1 MYDVLSHYLE
11 VNFEDVVDQ
20 LTHALT
26 QQPPAGIEEA
36 PSVLARTHLRQVI
49 RQLRIRGERER
60 ARGRA
65 VTAASAAVTG
75 PAGSK
80 SWLDLAALSDVEHE
94 VLERYL
100 GLFRHSLERPATRLE
115 AARLAEPVHTA
126 VTRPVAS
133 QEALPAHDR
142 IALHAGTI
150 LEAIA
155 TEAHTLLAV
164 DSVQAWLLSGPQR
177 LVLRA
182 AAPPE
187 IPAPLRNLE
196 LDAAGGWLARA
207 FASREAVASD
217 DLQQETSAPGE
228 DRWVEAAYRG
238 FAAVALRHPDGAPFG
253 VLAALRTSA
262 WRINADDAGRL
273 AQLGRE
279 ASTAM
284 QRHSLYAR
292 VEELA
297 IAGERLKLAREIHD
311 GLASDLAAVVALF
324 KYYEQRRS
332 QDPDD
337 ADSVLVQ
344 IRGMVEEVLQ
354 GARDI
359 LQALRPRTVQ
369 SEGLIPAVLKL
380 VDEFGRSSMVE
391 TSTSIRGD
399 DMGLQPE
406 EREALFQILRESLAN
421 IRKHAL
427 ARRVSVQLDL
437 ANQPI
442 TLAVRDDGRGF
453 DVNVL
458 GEDPARAGS
467 YGLLGMRERAALL
480 GGSLEVTSVP
490 GRGSTVTFYGR
501 RVADG
506 R

>member
-20 LTHALT
+20 LAQALT
-26 QQPPAGIEEA
+26 QQPPAGTGEV
-36 PSVLARTHLRQVI
+36 PRVLARTHLRQVI
-49 RQLRIRGERER
+49 RQLRIRGEQER
-60 ARGRA
+60 ARGA
-65 VTAASAAVTG
+65 AATTAPATG
-75 PAGSK
+75 SWAGKESR
-80 SWLDLAALSDVEHE
+80 LDLPELSDVEHE

-100 GLFRHSLERPATRLE
+100 GLFRHSLERAASRLE
-115 AARLAEPVHTA
+115 VARSGEPIRTT
-126 VTRPVAS
+126 VTRPVAAT
-133 QEALPAHDR
+133 ETLPAHER
-142 IALHAGTI
+142 IPLNARGI

-155 TEAHTLLAV
+155 AEAHTTLAV
-164 DSVQAWLLSGPQR
+164 DSVQTWLLSGPHR
-177 LVLRA
+177 LTLRA
-182 AAPPE
+182 AEPAE
-187 IPAPLRNLE
+187 LPAPLRDLE
-196 LDAAGGWLARA
+196 LEATAGWVARA
-207 FASREAVASD
+207 FASRGVVASD
-217 DLQQETSAPGE
+217 DLQREWSGPGE
-228 DRWVEAAYRG
+228 ERWVEAAYRG

-253 VLAALRTSA
+253 LLAALRTSP
-262 WRINADDAGRL
+262 WRINDEDAGRL
-273 AQLGRE
+273 VQLGRE
-279 ASTAM
+279 ASTAV

-369 SEGLIPAVLKL
+369 SEGLIAAVLKL
-380 VDEFGRSSMVE
+380 VDEFGRTSMVE

-399 DMGLQPE
+399 EMALQPE

-421 IRKHAL
+421 IRKHAQ
-427 ARRVSVQLDL
+427 ARRVAVQLDL

-453 DVNVL
+453 DVNL
-458 GEDPARAGS
+458 IGEDPAKAGS

-480 GGSLEVTSVP
+480 GGSLEVTSLP
-490 GRGSTVTFYGR
+490 GRGSMVTFYGR
-501 RVADG
+501 RVPDE